1 MLRDE
6 YRPIKVLKGSWTQ
19 LLADI
24 LALNKQKKK
33 AEAELTALAKDWS
46 AITQN
51 QSTKNESS
59 FCFICFSFWLQEF
72 KEISVRSLADC

>member
-6 YRPIKVLKGSWTQ
+6 YRPVKVLKGSWTQ

-33 AEAELTALAKDWS
+33 AEAEL
-46 AITQN
+46 
-51 QSTKNESS
+51 
-59 FCFICFSFWLQEF
+59 
-72 KEISVRSLADC
+72 